1 MLWEIRRNEIKEPN
15 EGINEKPKKIKRN
28 LITEPKKDD
37 NLYKYYEKNRDEIKD
52 KVEKLVQNESVELN
66 QGKSMP
72 DKKKMKTR
80 KN

>member
-66 QGKSMP
+66 KGKSMP